1 MNTETTHTPTPLDL
15 ARLRL
20 ARLRS
25 HLCRLPLDHELPDGL
40 SSELNDAKA
49 ELRKLLDNTLE
60 PVGHY
65 SGLTRAE
72 LVKTGTCETDW
83 N

>member
-1 MNTETTHTPTPLDL
+1 MKTNLELVATL
-15 ARLRL
+15 ALAELRV

-25 HLCRLPLDHELPDGL
+25 HLCRFPLDQELPDGL
-40 SSELNDAKA
+40 SVELNEAKA
-49 ELRKLLDNTLE
+49 ELRKLRDKTPE
-60 PVGHY
+60 PVGHF

-72 LVKTGTCETDW
+72 LVKTGTCESDW